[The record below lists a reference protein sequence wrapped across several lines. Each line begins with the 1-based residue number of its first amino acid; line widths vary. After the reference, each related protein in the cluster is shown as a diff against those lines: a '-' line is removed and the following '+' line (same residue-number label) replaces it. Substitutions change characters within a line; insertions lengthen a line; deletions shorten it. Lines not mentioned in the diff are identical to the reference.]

1 MKQTQRTEK
10 KAEFLPSLLVMVAAI
25 LVLVGGIL
33 VLKLD
38 PHIPLIMCT
47 FVLVFY
53 GLYLGI
59 SWSDMMSSAVKSIS
73 ECIEAIIIMM
83 SIGMVV
89 GAWIAG
95 GTVPFII
102 YWGLKIFSPQWLLPF
117 TVVLCALMSTLIGSS
132 WTTAGT
138 IGVAFM
144 GIGMGLGIPAPIV
157 AGAVVCGS
165 FFGDT
170 QSPMSDG
177 CNFATAISGAGL
189 YNGVRGMIISNV
201 PALLISIVAYVFIGM
216 NYSHVSADSASGIA
230 ETLAGLE
237 GAFNLTPAVLLPAA
251 LLIFLIVIK
260 FPAVPTMIAA
270 AFAGTLCAV
279 LFQGEGLGAALGYMM
294 KGYVGDTGVADVDKI
309 VTRGGLSAMMSTVAI
324 VILSMWMAGV
334 LQRTGIMHAILAKIA
349 RIIRKPAGLV
359 TTTTVMTYLFSYFAA
374 DPYLAMMLPSKAF
387 AEAYDEMGYDRSVL
401 FRSVSSAVF
410 FAPMVPWGSGGLYV
424 AATLGVAVLDYLPY
438 YFVGFLAPIITILCA
453 FTGWGMYKAKKAA
466 PAESASN

>member
-189 YNGVRGMIISNV
+189 YNGVRGMIT
-201 PALLISIVAYVFIGM
+201 
-216 NYSHVSADSASGIA
+216 VSYTHLYRHLRHYRHSS
-230 ETLAGLE
+230 
-237 GAFNLTPAVLLPAA
+237 
-251 LLIFLIVIK
+251 
-260 FPAVPTMIAA
+260 
-270 AFAGTLCAV
+270 
-279 LFQGEGLGAALGYMM
+279 
-294 KGYVGDTGVADVDKI
+294 
-309 VTRGGLSAMMSTVAI
+309 
-324 VILSMWMAGV
+324 
-334 LQRTGIMHAILAKIA
+334 
-349 RIIRKPAGLV
+349 
-359 TTTTVMTYLFSYFAA
+359 
-374 DPYLAMMLPSKAF
+374 
-387 AEAYDEMGYDRSVL
+387 DRSSCCRV
-401 FRSVSSAVF
+401 
-410 FAPMVPWGSGGLYV
+410 
-424 AATLGVAVLDYLPY
+424 
-438 YFVGFLAPIITILCA
+438 CA
-453 FTGWGMYKAKKAA
+453 
-466 PAESASN
+466 

>member
-59 SWSDMMSSAVKSIS
+59 SWSDMMISAVKSIS

-401 FRSVSSAVF
+401 CRSVSSAVF

>member
-251 LLIFLIVIK
+251 LLIFLIVTK

-401 FRSVSSAVF
+401 CRSVSSAVF

>member
-59 SWSDMMSSAVKSIS
+59 SWNDMMSSAVKSIS

-189 YNGVRGMIISNV
+189 YNGVKGMLISNV

-270 AFAGTLCAV
+270 AFSGTLCAV

-401 FRSVSSAVF
+401 CRSVSSAVF

>member
-59 SWSDMMSSAVKSIS
+59 SWNDMMSSAVKSIS

-401 FRSVSSAVF
+401 CRSVSSAVF

>member
-38 PHIPLIMCT
+38 PHIPLIRCT

-401 FRSVSSAVF
+401 CRSVSSAVF

-453 FTGWGMYKAKKAA
+453 FTGWCKYKAKKPA
-466 PAESASN
+466 PAESASD

>member
-73 ECIEAIIIMM
+73 ECIEVIIIMM

-401 FRSVSSAVF
+401 CRSVSSAVF

>member
-279 LFQGEGLGAALGYMM
+279 LFQGEGLGAALGYVM
-294 KGYVGDTGVADVDKI
+294 KGYVGAAGVADVDNV

-401 FRSVSSAVF
+401 CRSVSSAVF

>member
-144 GIGMGLGIPAPIV
+144 GIGMGLGNPAPIV

-401 FRSVSSAVF
+401 CRSVSSAVF

>member
-294 KGYVGDTGVADVDKI
+294 KGYVGDTDVADVDKI

-401 FRSVSSAVF
+401 CRSVSSAVF

>member
-401 FRSVSSAVF
+401 CRSVSSAVF

-453 FTGWGMYKAKKAA
+453 FTGWGMYKAKQAA

>member
-294 KGYVGDTGVADVDKI
+294 RGYVGDTGVADVDKI

-401 FRSVSSAVF
+401 CRSVSSAVF

>member
-59 SWSDMMSSAVKSIS
+59 SWNDMMSSAVKSIS

-138 IGVAFM
+138 CLLYTS
-144 GIGMGLGIPAPIV
+144 GL
-157 AGAVVCGS
+157 
-165 FFGDT
+165 
-170 QSPMSDG
+170 
-177 CNFATAISGAGL
+177 
-189 YNGVRGMIISNV
+189 
-201 PALLISIVAYVFIGM
+201 
-216 NYSHVSADSASGIA
+216 
-230 ETLAGLE
+230 
-237 GAFNLTPAVLLPAA
+237 
-251 LLIFLIVIK
+251 
-260 FPAVPTMIAA
+260 
-270 AFAGTLCAV
+270 
-279 LFQGEGLGAALGYMM
+279 
-294 KGYVGDTGVADVDKI
+294 
-309 VTRGGLSAMMSTVAI
+309 
-324 VILSMWMAGV
+324 
-334 LQRTGIMHAILAKIA
+334 
-349 RIIRKPAGLV
+349 
-359 TTTTVMTYLFSYFAA
+359 
-374 DPYLAMMLPSKAF
+374 
-387 AEAYDEMGYDRSVL
+387 
-401 FRSVSSAVF
+401 
-410 FAPMVPWGSGGLYV
+410 
-424 AATLGVAVLDYLPY
+424 
-438 YFVGFLAPIITILCA
+438 
-453 FTGWGMYKAKKAA
+453 
-466 PAESASN
+466 

>member
-144 GIGMGLGIPAPIV
+144 GIGMGLGLPAPIV

-401 FRSVSSAVF
+401 CRSVSSAVF

>member
-201 PALLISIVAYVFIGM
+201 PAVLISIVAYVFIGM

-401 FRSVSSAVF
+401 CRSVSSAVF

>member
-359 TTTTVMTYLFSYFAA
+359 TTTTVMTYPFSYFAA

-401 FRSVSSAVF
+401 CRSVSSAVF

>member
-38 PHIPLIMCT
+38 PYIPLIMCT

-401 FRSVSSAVF
+401 CRSVSSAVF

>member
-401 FRSVSSAVF
+401 CRSVSSAVF

-466 PAESASN
+466 